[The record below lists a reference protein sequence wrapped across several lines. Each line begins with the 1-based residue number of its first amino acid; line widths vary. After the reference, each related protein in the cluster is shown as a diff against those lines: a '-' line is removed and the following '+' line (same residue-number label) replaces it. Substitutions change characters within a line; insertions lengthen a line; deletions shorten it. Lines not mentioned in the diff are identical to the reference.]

1 MFAYSNTRDGLNFS
15 KEAERIV
22 TKISTQK
29 KRTDRRSIF
38 LDGEYSFSVC
48 EETFRLFPIE
58 TGKSL
63 SEKQITIIKTHE
75 EFEKA
80 KELALRYL
88 IRRMRSEYELT
99 LYLRKKEITEKAVKR
114 SISYCK
120 ERKYINDEE
129 YASMLVRDMINLNC
143 YGINK
148 IRLQL
153 RRRGLSSEI
162 IKNVLENQIH
172 DSDQLKNAF
181 ELAKKKMRT
190 IKDQAKAREKIY
202 RFLQQRG
209 FNYSVINQVL
219 KDLQ

>member
-1 MFAYSNTRDGLNFS
+1 MFAYSDTNDGLNSS
-15 KEAERIV
+15 KEAARIV
-22 TKISTQK
+22 TNISIQK

-38 LDGEYSFSVC
+38 LDGQYSFSVC
-48 EETFRLFPIE
+48 EGTLRLFPIE
-58 TGKSL
+58 TGQPL
-63 SEKQITIIKTHE
+63 SEKQITIITAHE

-88 IRRMRSEYELT
+88 TRRMRSEYELT
-99 LYLRKKEITEKAVKR
+99 LYLRKKEVPEIALKR
-114 SISYCK
+114 SISYCR
-120 ERKYINDEE
+120 ERGYINDEE
-129 YASMLVRDMINLNC
+129 YASMLVRDMINLNR

-153 RRRGLSSEI
+153 HKRGVSTEI
-162 IKNVLENQIH
+162 IKNVLANQIH

-190 IKDQAKAREKIY
+190 IKDKTKAKEKIY

-209 FNYSVINQVL
+209 FSYSVINQAL

>member
-1 MFAYSNTRDGLNFS
+1 MFAYSDTSDGLNSS

-80 KELALRYL
+80 KELTLRYL
-88 IRRMRSEYELT
+88 TMRMRSEYELT
-99 LYLRKKEITEKAVKR
+99 LYLRKKEIPGITIKR

-120 ERKYINDEE
+120 ERRYINDEE
-129 YASMLVRDMINLNC
+129 YASILVRDMINLNR

-209 FNYSVINQVL
+209 FSYSVINQAL
-219 KDLQ
+219 KDLL

>member
-1 MFAYSNTRDGLNFS
+1 LFAYSNTSDGLNS
-15 KEAERIV
+15 SREVARII

-38 LDGEYSFSVC
+38 LEGEYSFSIC
-48 EETFRLFPIE
+48 EETFRLFSIE
-58 TGKSL
+58 TGQSL

-88 IRRMRSEYELT
+88 TRRMRSEYELT
-99 LYLRKKEITEKAVKR
+99 LYLRKKEITGITIKR
-114 SISYCK
+114 SVSYCK
-120 ERKYINDEE
+120 ERGYINDEE
-129 YASMLVRDMINLNC
+129 YASMLVRDMINLNR

-172 DSDQLKNAF
+172 DSDQLKDAF
-181 ELAKKKMRT
+181 ELAKRKMRT
-190 IKDQAKAREKIY
+190 IKDQTKAREKIY

-209 FNYSVINQVL
+209 FSYSIINQVL
-219 KDLQ
+219 KDLL